1 MKFKEKQLI
10 FQYKQN
16 SILFNSCVPLMSS
29 GSANDLWAWY
39 RKTTA
44 GRVACHFR
52 SKLII
57 DLPLAAQPDGP

>member
-1 MKFKEKQLI
+1 
-10 FQYKQN
+10 
-16 SILFNSCVPLMSS
+16 MSS